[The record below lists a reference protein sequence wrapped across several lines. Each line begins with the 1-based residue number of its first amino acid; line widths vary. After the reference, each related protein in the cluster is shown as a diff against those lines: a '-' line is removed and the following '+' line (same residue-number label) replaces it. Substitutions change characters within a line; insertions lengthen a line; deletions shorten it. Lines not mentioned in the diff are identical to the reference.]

1 MKQLIN
7 NQRNLN
13 QFFKMECVILAA
25 GEGKRMHPLTLT
37 KPKVMLPV
45 AGKPILEYNLKILG
59 RFFKKIYVVVG
70 YKKEKIIEYFGNKFN
85 DTSIEYIEQKEQTGT
100 GNAILTL
107 KGKID
112 DKFFVMNGDLIVS
125 ENTIKNFI
133 NFPDKK
139 NFPNVICLKTVENPS
154 EFGVVEVKGE
164 EIIGIEEKP
173 ENPKS
178 RLINAGIYIFENEI
192 FDIIENLEK
201 TERGEYEITDA
212 IKILIKKKKIYAY
225 MMRDD
230 ELWVDVGR
238 PYNLLDA
245 NEILLKNIKNE
256 IYGNVEERVTIKN
269 NVFIGKGTEIL
280 SGSYIIGPC
289 YIGENCKIGPNT
301 FIRPY
306 TSIGNNCHIGN
317 ATEIKNSIIMNNTNV
332 PHLSYVGDSIIGE
345 NCNLGAGTKIAN
357 LRHDKKCVKIMI
369 DDKLID
375 TKRVKFG
382 AVIADNVKTGINTS
396 ILPGTVIYPDVKI
409 NAGEIVKYVVKD

>member
-1 MKQLIN
+1 MNQLIN

-85 DTSIEYIEQKEQTGT
+85 DTSIEYVEQKEQTGT

-107 KGKID
+107 KEKIG

-317 ATEIKNSIIMNNTNV
+317 ATEIKNSIIMDNTNV

-382 AVIADNVKTGINTS
+382 AIIADNVKTGINTS

-409 NAGEIVKYVVKD
+409 NAGETVKYVVKN

>member
-1 MKQLIN
+1 
-7 NQRNLN
+7 
-13 QFFKMECVILAA
+13 MECVILAA

>member
-1 MKQLIN
+1 
-7 NQRNLN
+7 
-13 QFFKMECVILAA
+13 MECVILAA

-85 DTSIEYIEQKEQTGT
+85 DTSIEYVEQKEQTGT

-317 ATEIKNSIIMNNTNV
+317 ATEIKNSIIMDNTNV

-382 AVIADNVKTGINTS
+382 AIIADNVKTGINTS

-409 NAGEIVKYVVKD
+409 NAGETVKYVVKN